1 MDEPSYQA
9 PDYSPLDGPIG
20 SLPPNHGGAVVNARG
35 HFPDFIQNF
44 LRLHNEKRRGL
55 EKEQL
60 HLNEGLYKIAE
71 TEAQDEEMQKS
82 LAVESTELET
92 KNKEAEKQAQQSI
105 EINQMVDKQT
115 KEITIKKAEVI
126 EDLE

>member
-1 MDEPSYQA
+1 MA
-9 PDYSPLDGPIG
+9 I
-20 SLPPNHGGAVVNARG
+20 PPR
-35 HFPDFIQNF
+35 HFLDFIQNVV
-44 LRLHNEKRRGL
+44 RLYNEKHSGL
-55 EKEQL
+55 EEGQL
-60 HLNEGLYKIAE
+60 HINVGLDKLAE
-71 TEAQDEEMQKS
+71 TVVQVEEMQKS